1 MPNNP
6 SAAKRLR
13 QNKVRTVRNRS
24 IKSALKTHV
33 KKVLTIANGGSV
45 ETAENDFKTAVKK
58 LDKASS
64 KGVIHKN
71 KAARQKSRMQRAL
84 KAAKDSGK

>member
-1 MPNNP
+1 MPNNQ

-13 QNKVRTVRNRS
+13 QSKVRTARNRS

-33 KKVLTIANGGSV
+33 KKVISVTSANKSAD
-45 ETAENDFKTAVKK
+45 AEADFKAAAKR
-58 LDKASS
+58 LDKASA

-84 KAAKDSGK
+84 KAAKNAG

>member
-1 MPNNP
+1 MPNNA

-13 QNKVRTVRNRS
+13 QSKVRTSRNRS

-33 KKVLTIANGGSV
+33 KKVLSATSSNKADGA
-45 ETAENDFKTAVKK
+45 AEDFKSAARK
-58 LDKASS
+58 LDQASA

-84 KAAKDSGK
+84 KAAKNAG

>member
-13 QNKVRTVRNRS
+13 QSKVRTARNRS

-33 KKVLTIANGGSV
+33 KKVVSATIAGKLDD
-45 ETAENDFKTAVKK
+45 AESNFRVAAKK
-58 LDKASS
+58 LDQASS

-71 KAARQKSRMQRAL
+71 KAARQKSRMQRAM
-84 KAAKDSGK
+84 KAAKNVG